1 MTRSMLPLQFIVFSK
16 CVSRAA
22 EPIRPGHALKIDT
35 ASAVTHMVYIY
46 RFHPPKRHNPFMKH
60 LIKCS

>member
-1 MTRSMLPLQFIVFSK
+1 MIPPQFIIVFSK
-16 CVSRAA
+16 CEARAA

-46 RFHPPKRHNPFMKH
+46 RFHPPERHKPFMEH
-60 LIKCS
+60 LLECS